1 MNEQVKSITSWLGT
15 GSIDLFGC
23 PFSGKDT
30 QGRILAD
37 LFDGVL
43 IAGGD
48 ILRTHHDPEKIK
60 QILAS
65 GGIVP
70 SDFYE
75 NLILPYLSRP
85 EYGRKPLILSAV
97 GRAHGEE
104 SIVMKAAD
112 DSGHPLQAVILLD
125 LPEAEVWRRFET
137 AQAQHDRGQRADD
150 RQSVLNTRLQK
161 FQVKTQPVIEFYRDK
176 GLLITIDGAL
186 SRDTVTSEILKG
198 LLSYSSR

>member
-1 MNEQVKSITSWLGT
+1 MNEQVKAITNWLGT

-75 NLILPYLSRP
+75 NLVLPYLSRP
-85 EYGRKPLILSAV
+85 EYSRKPLILSAV

-104 SIVMKAAD
+104 PIVMKAAAS
-112 DSGHPLQAVILLD
+112 SGHPLQAVIMLD
-125 LPEAEVWRRFET
+125 LPETEVWHRFET
-137 AQAQHDRGQRADD
+137 AQAQHDRGQRSDD
-150 RQSVLNTRLQK
+150 RQSVLDTRLQK
-161 FQVKTQPVIEFYRDK
+161 FNTKTQPVIEFYRDK
-176 GLLITIDGAL
+176 GLLITVDGAL
-186 SRDTVTSEILKG
+186 SRDAVTSEILNS
-198 LLSYSSR
+198 LLKLSAS

>member
-1 MNEQVKSITSWLGT
+1 MNDQVKAITNWLGT

-104 SIVMKAAD
+104 SIVMKAAA
-112 DSGHPLQAVILLD
+112 DSGHPLKAAILLD
-125 LPEAEVWRRFET
+125 LSEAEIWRRFEA

-150 RQSVLNTRLQK
+150 RRSVLNTRLQK
-161 FQVKTQPVIEFYRDK
+161 FQARTQPVIEFYRGKD
-176 GLLITIDGAL
+176 LLITIDGAL
-186 SRDTVTSEILKG
+186 SRSAVTSEILKG